1 MSTGAIGALTAY
13 LEGLKRTAKR
23 NFGDVRGNPNDFGR
37 MAAARMDE
45 DMTKRLS
52 DPTSALD
59 YTTGPV
65 GGLAGLIRRDGRHDL
80 NMVHNVPM
88 TLKWLARFIE
98 ERGSLSSPSVAIA
111 KNTIYPFERSSTF
124 VFNPASPLFDPAQ
137 HQGNQLFN
145 RDSYTFRKKGPG
157 AIPPNIRRNFGD
169 MRLTEGYY
177 PNDSQAWAI
186 RSSPRFRSFAEYE
199 GSKSGAK
206 TLGKFTEADGEYADV
221 LNSNLVE
228 WAQNKYKLSPN
239 NRSPAMLKQL
249 QDSARAGDENAQ
261 FILEG
266 FRQLPSDYAELKVL
280 GEVPIN
286 PRNVSALMLRDFDL
300 MHNPESTRNLRKAAE
315 DRGVRVGTAK
325 ELLPAEYKGLYDD
338 TVGAIGRYLERHK
351 GDLESAPNFTE
362 TPAIIQRY
370 MDNGLYSRLLSG
382 WDDIDRHVPQY
393 VYESPQFGAEV
404 AGFLTTK
411 DANKLR
417 GR

>member
-1 MSTGAIGALTAY
+1 
-13 LEGLKRTAKR
+13 
-23 NFGDVRGNPNDFGR
+23 
-37 MAAARMDE
+37 
-45 DMTKRLS
+45 MT
-52 DPTSALD
+52 PE
-59 YTTGPV
+59 
-65 GGLAGLIRRDGRHDL
+65 
-80 NMVHNVPM
+80 
-88 TLKWLARFIE
+88 WLARFIE

-111 KNTIYPFERSSTF
+111 KNTVYPFARSSTF

-137 HQGNQLFN
+137 HRGNQLFN
-145 RDSYTFRKKGPG
+145 RDAYTFREKDPRT
-157 AIPPNIRRNFGD
+157 IPPNIRRNFDD
-169 MRLTEGYY
+169 MRLTEGSIP
-177 PNDSQAWAI
+177 PNPQAGAI
-186 RSSPRFRSFAEYE
+186 LSSPRFRSFAEYE
-199 GSKSGAK
+199 RSKSGAK
-206 TLGKFTEADGEYADV
+206 NLGKFTAADTDYAIALD
-221 LNSNLVE
+221 SNLVE
-228 WAQNKYKLSPN
+228 WTQNKYSRSPN
-239 NRSPAMLKQL
+239 KYTLAGLKQL
-249 QDSARAGDENAQ
+249 QDSARAGDEHAQ

-300 MHNPESTRNLRKAAE
+300 MHSPESTRNLRKAAE

-325 ELLPAEYKGLYDD
+325 ELLPTEYKGLYDD

-370 MDNGLYSRLLSG
+370 MDNDLYTRVLNG
-382 WDDIDRHVPQY
+382 WASVDRHVPEY
-393 VYESPQFGAEV
+393 VHESPQFGAEV

>member
-13 LEGLKRTAKR
+13 LEGLKRTVKR
-23 NFGDVRGNPNDFGR
+23 NLGDARENPTEFGR

-65 GGLAGLIRRDGRHDL
+65 GGLAGIIRRGGRHDL
-80 NMVHNVPM
+80 NMVHNTSM
-88 TLKWLARFIE
+88 TPEWLARFIA

-111 KNTIYPFERSSTF
+111 KDTIHPFAGSSTF

-137 HQGNQLFN
+137 HRGNQLFN
-145 RDSYTFRKKGPG
+145 RDAYTFRKKDPKN
-157 AIPPNIRRNFGD
+157 IPPDVRRNSGD

-177 PNDSQAWAI
+177 PDDAQTWAI

-199 GSKSGAK
+199 GSKSGAR
-206 TLGKFTEADGEYADV
+206 TLGKFTEEDSKYADM
-221 LNSNLVE
+221 LNDSLTE
-228 WAQNKYKLSPN
+228 WAQNKYNLSPN
-239 NRSPAMLKQL
+239 KRSPAVLKQL

-286 PRNVSALMLRDFDL
+286 QRNVSALMLRDFDL

-315 DRGVRVGTAK
+315 GLGVRVGTPK
-325 ELLPAEYKGLYDD
+325 ELLPAEHRGLYDD
-338 TVGAIGRYLERHK
+338 TVGAIGRYLQKHQDNWK
-351 GDLESAPNFTE
+351 SAPSFTE
-362 TPAIIQRY
+362 TPAVVQRY
-370 MDNGLYSRLLSG
+370 LDEDLYKRTLNG
-382 WDDIDRHVPQY
+382 WVDIERHIPEY
-393 VYESPQFGAEV
+393 IYDSPQFGAEV

-411 DANKLR
+411 DAGKYR
-417 GR
+417 GK

>member
-45 DMTKRLS
+45 DMTKRLA
-52 DPTSALD
+52 DPTAALD

-65 GGLAGLIRRDGRHDL
+65 GGLAGIIRRGGRHDL

-88 TLKWLARFIE
+88 TPEWLARFIE

-111 KNTIYPFERSSTF
+111 KNTIHPFERSSTF

-137 HQGNQLFN
+137 HRGNQLFN
-145 RDSYTFRKKGPG
+145 RDAYTFRKKEPG
-157 AIPPNIRRNFGD
+157 AIPPNVRHNFGD

-177 PNDSQAWAI
+177 PNDAKVWAI

-206 TLGKFTEADGEYADV
+206 TLGKFTDVDADELAI
-221 LNSNLVE
+221 LND
-228 WAQNKYKLSPN
+228 KLIAWMQKTHRTDPN
-239 NRSPAMLKQL
+239 VRSPLVMQSLRA
-249 QDSARAGDENAQ
+249 SAVNGDEEART
-261 FILEG
+261 ILEG
-266 FRQLPSDYAELKVL
+266 FRQLPSNYAELKVL
-280 GEVPIN
+280 GEVPVN
-286 PRNVSALMLRDFDL
+286 PRNVSGLMLRDFDL
-300 MHNPESTRNLRKAAE
+300 IHNPESTRNLRKAAE
-315 DRGVRVGTAK
+315 DRGVRVGTPK
-325 ELLPAEYKGLYDD
+325 ELLPAEHRGLYDD
-338 TVGAIGRYLERHK
+338 TVGAIGRYLQKHQGNLK
-351 GDLESAPNFTE
+351 SAPSFAE
-362 TPAIIQRY
+362 TPAVVQRY
-370 MDNGLYSRLLSG
+370 LDEDLYRRTLNGRV
-382 WDDIDRHVPQY
+382 DVDRDLPEY
-393 VYESPQFGAEV
+393 IYDSPQFGAEV

-411 DANKLR
+411 DAGKYR